1 LKDGISFAAMAQN
14 TQLFFMAVII
24 SQLSMA
30 FTVAFCCG
38 CSCVLE
44 ETESEIGEDVIHER
58 IVEVEERDARR
69 TMLTRKPYLV
79 YHLTHVE
86 P

>member
-1 LKDGISFAAMAQN
+1 M
-14 TQLFFMAVII
+14 VII
-24 SQLSMA
+24 SQLSTA
-30 FTVAFCCG
+30 LAVAFRCG

-44 ETESEIGEDVIHER
+44 ETESEIGENVVHER
-58 IVEVEERDARR
+58 IVEVEECNARR